1 MERVYYQRYLTRL
14 RVDGPERVSC
24 VGLPFVSMPN
34 ASAKRRRRKKR
45 RGLWEGLREG
55 HVTQPSSTGLPL
67 LLLLLHHHQ
76 NSTGLTHL
84 SLGSHLTASTGLPLL
99 LLLLLFLLPFVARGW
114 ASNACSVL
122 AEEGR
127 WERGGEVICGTGE
140 GLAWTLERDRD
151 SWEGGAGWKRHS
163 VWCCLGFQHIR
174 FVRVRVNTRGTK
186 RERAR
191 ALVLIDLGASEG
203 AGELHAWQSPPRII
217 MQLRRCCQYIELLH
231 LLQRAPK
238 RVGKRKV
245 F

>member
-14 RVDGPERVSC
+14 RVDGPERVGC
-24 VGLPFVSMPN
+24 VGLPFVSTPN

-55 HVTQPSSTGLPL
+55 HVTQPS
-67 LLLLLHHHQ
+67 
-76 NSTGLTHL
+76 
-84 SLGSHLTASTGLPLL
+84 STGLPLL

-191 ALVLIDLGASEG
+191 ARALVLIDLGASEG

>member
-55 HVTQPSSTGLPL
+55 HVTQPS
-67 LLLLLHHHQ
+67 
-76 NSTGLTHL
+76 
-84 SLGSHLTASTGLPLL
+84 STGLPLL

-191 ALVLIDLGASEG
+191 A
-203 AGELHAWQSPPRII
+203 
-217 MQLRRCCQYIELLH
+217 
-231 LLQRAPK
+231 RARA
-238 RVGKRKV
+238 RVD
-245 F
+245 